1 MAGLGNCSDGDGVK
15 NRLFPRLVLCGG
27 LVAPYGVHAAAPD
40 LAPVRQWIERASQ
53 VKSLSVD
60 FVQERYLK
68 SVTRPLITPGRMYFK
83 APGSLRWQL
92 GEPPKLIALQEER
105 GGEFFLLEPREK
117 KGQRFAGGS
126 AGDAGRQSPARAILE
141 ASFPTTLEA
150 FQERCRVTAVNHRD
164 GSVIVE
170 ARLNDRRLSVAV
182 MAIRF
187 VIEEET
193 SMLQRFEIDFRDA
206 SRIVTKFVR
215 VEPNAKVPAEAF
227 RESLEGYAIETVVDR

>member
-1 MAGLGNCSDGDGVK
+1 MLSRPAFFLACAGL
-15 NRLFPRLVLCGG
+15 LLPLTM
-27 LVAPYGVHAAAPD
+27 PAATPD

-68 SVTRPLITPGRMYFK
+68 SVTRPLVTPGKMYFK

-92 GEPPKLIALQEER
+92 GEPAKLIALQEAR

-117 KGQRFAGGS
+117 KGQRFPANS
-126 AGDAGRQSPARAILE
+126 AGDAGKRSPARAILE

-150 FQERCRVTAVNHRD
+150 FQERCRVTEVEHKD
-164 GSVIVE
+164 GSVIIE
-170 ARLNDRRLSVAV
+170 AKLNDRRLSVAV

-215 VEPNAKVPAEAF
+215 VEPNAKVPPDAF
-227 RESLEGYAIETVVDR
+227 RESMDGYAIETVDER